1 MKKMH
6 KKNRL
11 YMIPGLL
18 FCIGLQGTDAKTI
31 PSKSTQTTALETNTD
46 VSSDTDTDNDVN
58 QQALDAYDVAITRV
72 HNRPNKPKPNNTA
85 SQNTAG
91 SYSMQNMPASQ
102 QNIIRP
108 QNNMLGSQYTQPQN
122 MPESQQSITW
132 SPNNMSESQQY
143 NNQYYQNQAQ
153 LSDSQAQNYNNQEQY
168 DNTQMQY
175 YSDSAQYGTSQ
186 GQDNNGNQ
194 PQYAGNQEQYN
205 NSQWYYS
212 NNQEQPTGYTSN
224 QGQNYNSKID
234 YTNDNTQ
241 QNSAGLLDTNFR
253 STTTGAGST
262 IGYVV
267 NTMGFTSAPRAVI
280 TQPDNKVVVAG
291 IRDDYPFLARLND
304 NGSLDQDFGT
314 GNFGPGK
321 TQGVTIQT
329 SLGKGSWFNAVAIQ
343 EFDQKIVAVGGVS
356 GKCFLARYN
365 AGDTSTR
372 GGTVDTSFG
381 VNGIVRTNIDGE
393 FRAVAVQK
401 DHKIVVAGY
410 SKINTGDTQIVVVRY
425 NKNGSL
431 DTSFGTPFGTPGVA
445 TTYVGR
451 LVQAHAITI
460 QEDHKIIVVGSTNA
474 GHQHNIV
481 ITRYTKDGV
490 LDKDFGPN
498 KSGVVTLDDI
508 GKNSSIAYDTIVQKD
523 GKIIVV
529 GSSISE
535 HNKNLFTTIRLE
547 KNGLLDTH
555 FGTNGNGIVVTNT
568 ANSNDNAYA
577 TSVVLDKKDN
587 IIVMGYV
594 IGNSNAYN
602 YFTLVRYDKNG
613 NLDTSFG
620 QQGIRRESLWY
631 NDGRNAHYNH
641 AEIPVVGAIQN
652 NGEKLV
658 LAGMYSYKTSKT
670 ASLMA
675 VARFHN

>member
-11 YMIPGLL
+11 YVLPALL
-18 FCIGLQGTDAKTI
+18 FFVGLQGTEAKTI

-91 SYSMQNMPASQ
+91 AYSMQNMPASQ

-153 LSDSQAQNYNNQEQY
+153 LSDSQAQIYNNQEQY

-241 QNSAGLLDTNFR
+241 QNSAGSPDTTFR
-253 STTTGAGST
+253 SHNTTGT
-262 IGYVV
+262 ITLGYVI
-267 NTMGFTSAPRAVI
+267 NEMGFRSAPRAV
-280 TQPDNKVVVAG
+280 TVQKDNKIVVAG
-291 IRDDYPFLARLND
+291 ERDEYPVLVRYNN
-304 NGSLDQDFGT
+304 NGALDKDFGGVGT
-314 GNFGPGK
+314 YGP
-321 TQGVTIQT
+321 GVTIQT
-329 SLGKGSWFNAVAIQ
+329 SLGKKSYFNAVAIDTQ
-343 EFDQKIVAVGGVS
+343 CDCNQKIVAAGS
-356 GKCFLARYN
+356 AAGKGIIARYYHDGTLDT
-365 AGDTSTR
+365 AFGDK
-372 GGTVDTSFG
+372 
-381 VNGIVRTNIDGE
+381 GIIRTNIAGE
-393 FRAVAVQK
+393 LNAIAIDADSNIVVAGVNTITTSNTHIIVMRFDSKGNLDNNFGTRGVVLTQVGAPSRANAMVIQK
-401 DHKIVVAGY
+401 DNKIVVAGTVN
-410 SKINTGDTQIVVVRY
+410 SGNRTDMIIVRY
-425 NKNGSL
+425 NANGTLDPSFGLNNSGMRTFNIENKNSVAYDVVIQQNGAILVAGSSISPNNSNLFTIIRLQHNGSP
-431 DTSFGTPFGTPGVA
+431 DTSFGT
-445 TTYVGR
+445 
-451 LVQAHAITI
+451 
-460 QEDHKIIVVGSTNA
+460 
-474 GHQHNIV
+474 
-481 ITRYTKDGV
+481 
-490 LDKDFGPN
+490 
-498 KSGVVTLDDI
+498 
-508 GKNSSIAYDTIVQKD
+508 
-523 GKIIVV
+523 
-529 GSSISE
+529 
-535 HNKNLFTTIRLE
+535 
-547 KNGLLDTH
+547 
-555 FGTNGNGIVVTNT
+555 NGIVAISPTPPGFPNHH
-568 ANSNDNAYA
+568 AYA
-577 TSVVLDKKDN
+577 RSVALDENDK
-587 IIVMGYV
+587 IIVMGY
-594 IGNSNAYN
+594 IMEGNYN
-602 YFTLVRYDKNG
+602 YFALVRLNHDGTKDTTFGTQG
-613 NLDTSFG
+613 NQYSILKQNATSLN
-620 QQGIRRESLWY
+620 Q
-631 NDGRNAHYNH
+631 A
-641 AEIPVVGAIQN
+641 AIPVFGAIQN
-652 NGEKLV
+652 DKKKLV
-658 LAGMYSYKTSKT
+658 LAGMYSGKYSPT

-675 VARFHN
+675 VARYLNS